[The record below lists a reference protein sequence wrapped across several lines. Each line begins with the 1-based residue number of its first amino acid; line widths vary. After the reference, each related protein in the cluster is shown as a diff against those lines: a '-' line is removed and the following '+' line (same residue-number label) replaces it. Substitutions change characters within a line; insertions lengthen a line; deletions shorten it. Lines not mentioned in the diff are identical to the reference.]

1 MDYQCWKNDNQPLL
15 KSLGGLY
22 LELWKPPIDLIYL
35 KLQVNCWIS
44 KCRELIQVANLYGDN
59 HCKVASQETACKGSG
74 GVRASWKPVMF
85 ACTCCDE
92 AKTWTASNITSG
104 WQTAVAVGYWGDSQ
118 RTQPL
123 LSLQRIWVPNKHHS
137 QPGPC
142 YTILKWSNMCTVDRC
157 LAYAHH
163 SLADW
168 EGPQIWTQ
176 MHYWSPSHQQSSF
189 AQTHLTQSRPQQ
201 LHM

>member
-1 MDYQCWKNDNQPLL
+1 MFGWALFGIMKTSHWPYIRTSNCKWTAEFPSAGSWFRLPTCTETITVRLPVRRLQTKEVGESGLAENLWCLL
-15 KSLGGLY
+15 AHVVMRQR
-22 LELWKPPIDLIYL
+22 LE
-35 KLQVNCWIS
+35 
-44 KCRELIQVANLYGDN
+44 
-59 HCKVASQETACKGSG
+59 
-74 GVRASWKPVMF
+74 
-85 ACTCCDE
+85 
-92 AKTWTASNITSG
+92 TASNITSG

-123 LSLQRIWVPNKHHS
+123 LSLQRIRVPNKHHS

-189 AQTHLTQSRPQQ
+189 AQTHLTQTRPQQ
-201 LHM
+201 LHV